1 MPNALAIRHVS
12 FEHLGTLGPVL
23 AARGLDLRYLEA
35 GIDALEPSDPP
46 DLLVILGGPIGAYED
61 EKYPFLKQEL
71 ALIKAQIEAEKPLIG
86 ICLGAQ
92 LIARALGAKV
102 YPGSTKEIGWSPL
115 SPTDEGRDS
124 CLAPL
129 ADAHWQVLHWHGDVF
144 DLPDGSCLLASTPI
158 TPNQGFTLGQNVLAL
173 QFHIEAVG
181 AEIEQWLIGHTVELT
196 QAGVDLAQ
204 LRNDTA
210 RHAPGLESA
219 GRKVFEDWLSTAF
232 GEARPAAVPAP

>member
-1 MPNALAIRHVS
+1 MPKALTIRHVP

-23 AARGLDLRYLEA
+23 AAQGFDLSYLEA
-35 GIDALEPSDPP
+35 GVDALEAGDPP
-46 DLLVILGGPIGAYED
+46 DLLVVLGGPIGAYEED
-61 EKYPFLKQEL
+61 KYPFLKQEL
-71 ALIKAQIEAEKPLIG
+71 ALIEAQIKAEKPLIG

-92 LIARALGAKV
+92 LIARAFGAKV
-102 YPGSTKEIGWSPL
+102 YPGSAKEIGWSPL

-129 ADAHWQVLHWHGDVF
+129 ADADWQVLHWHGDVF
-144 DLPDGSCLLASTPI
+144 DLPSGSSRLASTPI
-158 TPNQGFTLGQNVLAL
+158 TPNQAFTLGQNVLAL

-181 AEIEQWLIGHTVELT
+181 DEIEQWLIGHTVELA

-219 GRKVFEDWLSTAF
+219 GRKVFEDWLNTAF
-232 GEARPAAVPAP
+232 GKVCSAAVAAP